1 MVSSWQKRRFDLMRP
16 SEHSFSP
23 ATRRRRDR
31 RGRGLR
37 GRLVPID
44 APLSRSRAEA
54 FDDLVL
60 DAVESLD
67 PRWAAA
73 IDQIEFAVED
83 VPRVEHTTG
92 AELVLQPN
100 VIEDGSVPLSRLI
113 PGRRAGNGLTIAPRI
128 VLYRRPLEIRGRS
141 AADLSALIRDIVVE
155 QIAALLGCDPEEI
168 AGS

>member
-1 MVSSWQKRRFDLMRP
+1 MTRTERASI
-16 SEHSFSP
+16 P
-23 ATRRRRDR
+23 AGRRRRDR

-67 PRWAAA
+67 PRWAEAV
-73 IDQIEFAVED
+73 DEVEFAVED
-83 VPRVEHTTG
+83 VPQIAQES
-92 AELVLQPN
+92 AEELILQPN

-113 PGRRAGNGLTIAPRI
+113 PGRRSGDGQIVAPRI
-128 VLYRRPLEIRGRS
+128 ILYRRPLEIRGHTT
-141 AADLSALIRDIVVE
+141 ADLSSLVRDIVIE
-155 QIAALLGCDPEEI
+155 QIAALLGRDPDEI